1 MNNSSPAEILVFGS
15 LNIDLVARTERFP
28 QPGET
33 VPGEDLETI
42 PGGKGANQ
50 AAASALHGVPTALI
64 GRVGKDLYGRMLT
77 NSLAALGVNI
87 TPVATD
93 PEVSTGSAVIL
104 VNQEG
109 ENCIVLSPGANGRV
123 NEKDLH
129 RAEDLFTTARI
140 LLLQFEIPYPAV
152 KQAAALARQHGVLV
166 ILNPAPARQLDHD
179 LLGLVDLLVPNQ
191 TELSLISGLSISDR
205 SSLERAARRVLQ
217 HGVGT
222 LVVTLGEEGA
232 LLASQEGLERV
243 PGIKVDAVDTT
254 AAGDA
259 FIGGLAA
266 ALRQDFSTLEA
277 VRYANCAGALAVTT
291 FGAQPS
297 LPEGGEVKKLYRK
310 TF

>member
-1 MNNSSPAEILVFGS
+1 MTDSPPAEILVFGS

-28 QPGET
+28 DPGET
-33 VPGEDLETI
+33 VPGEDLESI

-50 AAASALHGVPTALI
+50 AAASALHGVPTAMI

-77 NSLAALGVNI
+77 NSLAELGVHI

-104 VNQEG
+104 VNREG

-123 NEKDLH
+123 NGQDLL
-129 RAEDLFTTARI
+129 RAEGLFGSARI

-152 KQAAALARQHGVLV
+152 KQAAALAQQHELQV
-166 ILNPAPARQLDHD
+166 ILNPAPAREIDRG
-179 LLGLVDLLVPNQ
+179 LLNDVDVLVPNQ
-191 TELSLISGLSISDR
+191 TELSLISGLPISGR
-205 SSLERAARRVLQ
+205 SSLERAVRKVLGL
-217 HGVGT
+217 GVGT

-232 LLASQEGLERV
+232 LAATPEGLELV
-243 PGIKVDAVDTT
+243 PGIQVEAVDTT

-266 ALRQDFSTLEA
+266 ALRDNYSLLEA

-297 LPEGGEVKKLYRK
+297 LPEGSEVKKLYRK
-310 TF
+310 TY